1 MHTLENI
8 GFLRMVVLSKQPLYG
23 QILVELE
30 ENWNDCKILLGGDIG
45 FKLSQIFS
53 NDVEKTFRWQ
63 NFIIFIVFIVFLL
76 LSLFF

>member
-30 ENWNDCKILLGGDIG
+30 ENWNDCKILLGEDIG
-45 FKLSQIFS
+45 FKLSQILS
-53 NDVEKTFRWQ
+53 NDVLKTFR
-63 NFIIFIVFIVFLL
+63 
-76 LSLFF
+76 

>member
-8 GFLRMVVLSKQPLYG
+8 GFLQMVVLPKQPFYG

-30 ENWNDCKILLGGDIG
+30 ENLNDCKILLGEYIG

-53 NDVEKTFRWQ
+53 ND
-63 NFIIFIVFIVFLL
+63 IA
-76 LSLFF
+76 